1 MSKQSGN
8 PGNKRFLHDTDQ
20 PRSINLSLSRQDII
34 SGDVGPKH
42 VRSFLRQADGYLTIP
57 GITHLKVSVTDQIV
71 KSLALCLQI
80 YTNSPSK
87 YIVLVVLP
95 LLRLCSFHF
104 ASNFLD
110 AALTLII

>member
-42 VRSFLRQADGYLTIP
+42 VRSLLRQADEYLTIP
-57 GITHLKVSVTDQIV
+57 GVSVTDQIV